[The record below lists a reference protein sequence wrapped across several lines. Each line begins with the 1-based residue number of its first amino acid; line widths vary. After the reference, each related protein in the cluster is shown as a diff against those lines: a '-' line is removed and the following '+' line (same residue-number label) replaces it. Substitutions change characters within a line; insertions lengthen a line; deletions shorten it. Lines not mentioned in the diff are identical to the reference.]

1 MKNEKTTRDEQALNT
16 KKKVIDTMM
25 ALMTDKS
32 FDTLS
37 VRYICKEAGIST
49 GTFYYHFGS
58 KDKLLQK
65 MYKDYCLEFE
75 RSIIKKLE
83 HLDHVEKIIMYCT
96 YHTLNI
102 ANLSTEFVKKIY
114 SIENKYLL
122 SPEHR
127 TESYMYKVF
136 VDGQN
141 KGIFTKEKDAY
152 NVIDNILRIDYGIAS
167 YCIISNNYDSSA
179 VTRELIGDYLK
190 SLLL

>member
-65 MYKDYCLEFE
+65 M
-75 RSIIKKLE
+75 
-83 HLDHVEKIIMYCT
+83 
-96 YHTLNI
+96 
-102 ANLSTEFVKKIY
+102 
-114 SIENKYLL
+114 
-122 SPEHR
+122 
-127 TESYMYKVF
+127 
-136 VDGQN
+136 
-141 KGIFTKEKDAY
+141 
-152 NVIDNILRIDYGIAS
+152 
-167 YCIISNNYDSSA
+167 
-179 VTRELIGDYLK
+179 
-190 SLLL
+190 